1 MSTQPGNPIRPLPR
15 APNLSPTADPDALL
29 WWVVGLLIVVVIV
42 AAILAI

>member
-1 MSTQPGNPIRPLPR
+1 MSTQPGNPSRPLPR
-15 APNLSPTADPDALL
+15 APADPDALL

>member
-1 MSTQPGNPIRPLPR
+1 MTVQPGNSSRPLPR
-15 APNLSPTADPDALL
+15 PPNLSPTADPDALL